1 METRVCSE
9 HMNPKQKEEE
19 KIDIRSLAEKR
30 HWLRVGDVVF
40 ATGEYKKIMSQ
51 EPNFDGGKIAEFDD
65 PSNSKN
71 KTASSVAYV
80 EMPCGCVKYINT
92 GWLTR
97 NKEI

>member
-1 METRVCSE
+1 METKVCSE
-9 HMNPKQKEEE
+9 HMTPKQKARV
-19 KIDIRSLAEKR
+19 DHRSLAEKR

-40 ATGEYKKIMSQ
+40 STSEYKEMMS
-51 EPNFDGGKIAEFDD
+51 EPDFEGGKIVEFDD
-65 PSNSKN
+65 PSDWEGN
-71 KTASSVAYV
+71 TASSVAYV